1 MAISVFDLF
10 SIGIGPSSSHTVGP
24 MRAARMFVDD
34 LAAAGTLTATAR
46 VSAHLYG
53 SLGATGHGHGS
64 DKAVLL
70 GLAGERPEDV
80 DTDGVDARIAA
91 IREHRSLRLRG
102 EHPVRFTDHDLVL
115 HRRAKG
121 DPLPGGRPAHP
132 NTMRF
137 TAFDADGAE
146 LAARTYCSIGGGFV
160 LDASTS
166 DGPTAVRDETPVAFP
181 FRTAAELL
189 RHCRDAGLGMPE
201 IMRRNEHAWRDD
213 TEIDAGLDEIW
224 RVMRECVARGCL
236 RGGVLPGGLKVPR
249 RAKTWHDK
257 LVAEGVSDDPL
268 AAMDWVNLFALAVN
282 EENAAGGRIVTAP
295 TNGAAGIIP
304 AVLHYFVRF
313 VPGADEHG
321 VRRFLLTAAAIGVI
335 LKETGSI
342 SGAEVGCQGEVGSA
356 CAMAAGALA
365 EVRGGSPAQVENAAE
380 IGLEHHLGLTCDPVG
395 GLVQIPCIERNAI
408 AATKAINAARMA
420 LRGDGAHVVSLDKAI
435 KTMRETGADMK
446 TKYKETSRGGLALNV
461 IEC

>member
-201 IMRRNEHAWRDD
+201 IMRHN
-213 TEIDAGLDEIW
+213 
-224 RVMRECVARGCL
+224 
-236 RGGVLPGGLKVPR
+236 
-249 RAKTWHDK
+249 
-257 LVAEGVSDDPL
+257 
-268 AAMDWVNLFALAVN
+268 
-282 EENAAGGRIVTAP
+282 
-295 TNGAAGIIP
+295 
-304 AVLHYFVRF
+304 
-313 VPGADEHG
+313 
-321 VRRFLLTAAAIGVI
+321 
-335 LKETGSI
+335 
-342 SGAEVGCQGEVGSA
+342 
-356 CAMAAGALA
+356 
-365 EVRGGSPAQVENAAE
+365 
-380 IGLEHHLGLTCDPVG
+380 
-395 GLVQIPCIERNAI
+395 
-408 AATKAINAARMA
+408 
-420 LRGDGAHVVSLDKAI
+420 
-435 KTMRETGADMK
+435 
-446 TKYKETSRGGLALNV
+446 
-461 IEC
+461 